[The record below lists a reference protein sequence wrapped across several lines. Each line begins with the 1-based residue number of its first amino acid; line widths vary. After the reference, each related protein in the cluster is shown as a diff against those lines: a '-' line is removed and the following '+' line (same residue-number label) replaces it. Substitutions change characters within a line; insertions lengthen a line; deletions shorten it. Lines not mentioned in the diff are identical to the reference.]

1 MWLCY
6 PNQYWWYRIDARTS
20 MKTRF
25 SSMKRLDN
33 SVNYNL
39 SQSKSIFGISDIQM
53 DWVLV
58 YLVFWREFPHTIPIS
73 NKQTNIKG
81 MMFQILT
88 YKSVTNTDIGKLL
101 RLIKTSLSLIIT
113 YVFYTGMINGV
124 MEIRVGVDT
133 THEEIQ
139 IFNWIRVWL
148 YDML

>member
-1 MWLCY
+1 
-6 PNQYWWYRIDARTS
+6 
-20 MKTRF
+20 
-25 SSMKRLDN
+25 
-33 SVNYNL
+33 
-39 SQSKSIFGISDIQM
+39 
-53 DWVLV
+53 
-58 YLVFWREFPHTIPIS
+58 
-73 NKQTNIKG
+73 

>member
-1 MWLCY
+1 
-6 PNQYWWYRIDARTS
+6 
-20 MKTRF
+20 
-25 SSMKRLDN
+25 
-33 SVNYNL
+33 
-39 SQSKSIFGISDIQM
+39 
-53 DWVLV
+53 
-58 YLVFWREFPHTIPIS
+58 
-73 NKQTNIKG
+73 

-139 IFNWIRVWL
+139 IFN
-148 YDML
+148 